1 MNILLSLVTVVALLL
16 LAILGVELMSLQF
29 LIGVVL
35 PYAAIVIFLGGMIY
49 RVVDWARS
57 PVPFR
62 IPTTCGQEKS
72 LPWIKSSRL
81 DNPHDAVGVIGR
93 MALEVLAFRSL
104 FRNTRLELKEGRAVY
119 GPDKWL
125 WLGALAFH
133 YSFLV
138 VFLRHLRFFTEPVPS
153 FTLFLQAVDGFFQVG
168 VPIVYATSVLLLVSL
183 AYLFVRR
190 VYNSQLRYISL
201 VSDYFPLF
209 LLFGIAATGV
219 ILRHVIKTDIVAIKE
234 LAMGLLSFKPVAP
247 DVHWLF
253 YGHIF
258 LVSVLFIYFPFS
270 KLVHMGGV
278 FLSPT
283 RNLAN
288 NNRMKRHINPWD
300 APVKV
305 HTYEE
310 YEEEF
315 RGKMIAAGIPVEHA
329 APMEKEP
336 VEKE

>member
-1 MNILLSLVTVVALLL
+1 MKIVLSLVAVVALLL
-16 LAILGVELMSLQF
+16 LAILGVEVLGLQF
-29 LIGVVL
+29 LFGVVF

-49 RVVDWARS
+49 RVVDWAKS

-72 LPWIKSSRL
+72 LPWIKSSRF
-81 DNPHDAVGVIGR
+81 DNPHDGVGVIGR
-93 MALEVLAFRSL
+93 MALEVLFFRSL
-104 FRNTRLELKEGRAVY
+104 FRNTRAEIKEGRAVY

-125 WLGALAFH
+125 WIGALAFH

-138 VFLRHLRFFTEPVPS
+138 VFLRHMRFFTEPVPG
-153 FTLFLQAVDGFFQVG
+153 FTVFLQNLDGFFQVG
-168 VPIVYATSVLLLVSL
+168 VPVIYASTFVLVASV
-183 AYLFVRR
+183 AYLFARR
-190 VYNSQLRYISL
+190 IYDAKVRYISL
-201 VSDYFPLF
+201 LSDYFPLF
-209 LLFGIAATGV
+209 LLLGIGTTGAV
-219 ILRHVIKTDIVAIKE
+219 LRHFIKTDIVSVKE
-234 LAMGLLSFKPVAP
+234 LGMGLLSFKPVAP
-247 DVHWLF
+247 EVHWLF

-270 KLVHMGGV
+270 KLVHLGGV

-288 NNRMKRHINPWD
+288 NNRMVRHINPWN

-310 YEEEF
+310 YEDEF
-315 RGKMIAAGIPVEHA
+315 RDKMIEVGIPVEHPERA
-329 APMEKEP
+329 TKE
-336 VEKE
+336 